1 MGDRPTEFDAY
12 VTPVVDGTDALQ
24 VEVAGT
30 VVGRVEAP
38 GWQGS
43 AEATELA
50 SQVQMQEAVA
60 LLDEHAGDRTRW
72 FVNADGHATKID

>member
-12 VTPVVDGTDALQ
+12 VTPVADGEALQ
-24 VEVAGT
+24 VEVAGRI
-30 VVGRVEAP
+30 VGRVEAP

-60 LLDEHAGDRTRW
+60 LLDEHAGDRKRW
-72 FVNADGHATKID
+72 FVNVDGHATQIS